1 MDISTLDYV
10 LVAAI
15 GVLAIIGLFKG
26 FSGWMGTVTGAVAS
40 AVAGYFAFGYCM
52 LAASSCP
59 WVSGPF
65 VRLAA
70 AMLDLFV
77 TLLALGL
84 VRRLAVR
91 FFSFLLPQPLDAL
104 VGLTGGIFLGLVLT
118 VLLAGTA
125 FFEGGA
131 LTEGFLA
138 SHSRIV
144 HAAATVLEARL
155 EGSSK

>member
-1 MDISTLDYV
+1 MSEKKKSGCFGKLLKLV
-10 LVAAI
+10 LW
-15 GVLAIIGLFKG
+15 GV
-26 FSGWMGTVTGAVAS
+26 V
-40 AVAGYFAFGYCM
+40 
-52 LAASSCP
+52 
-59 WVSGPF
+59 
-65 VRLAA
+65 
-70 AMLDLFV
+70 
-77 TLLALGL
+77 GL
-84 VRRLAVR
+84 V
-91 FFSFLLPQPLDAL
+91 
-104 VGLTGGIFLGLVLT
+104 VLT

>member
-1 MDISTLDYV
+1 MDITTLDYALLAV
-10 LVAAI
+10 F

-26 FSGWMGTVTGAVAS
+26 LSGWLGTVTGAVAS
-40 AVAGYFAFGYCM
+40 AAVGYFAFGYCL
-52 LAASSCP
+52 LAASACP

-70 AMLDLFV
+70 AVLDLLV
-77 TLLALGL
+77 TLLAFCL
-84 VRRLAVR
+84 VRNLARR

-104 VGLTGGIFLGLVLT
+104 IGLAGGIFLGLLFA

-125 FFEGGA
+125 FFESGP

-144 HAAATVLEARL
+144 HMAATALEARL